1 MSHSFRAYILK
12 QQQKAKELAQEL
24 EAVNR
29 REELATKKY
38 NNSISMLC
46 MSDNQLRIHNGY
58 ERITA
63 INRIDGRRSLDPVY
77 RKISEAS
84 YSPNHRITI
93 LDYVQ
98 DLQMKM
104 EARQMTEA
112 EYNQLNDASPE
123 RLLDMLLEGAET
135 RYRRINKTEK
145 VA

>member
-1 MSHSFRAYILK
+1 MSNSFRAYILK
-12 QQQKAKELAQEL
+12 QQKRAKELTQEL

-29 REELATKKY
+29 REELATRIY
-38 NNSISMLC
+38 NNYVSRLV
-46 MSDNQLRIHNGY
+46 MSDDQLRIHNGY

-77 RKISEAS
+77 QKISEAS
-84 YSPNHRITI
+84 YSDKHRITI

-98 DLQMKM
+98 DLQIKM

-123 RLLDMLLEGAET
+123 ILLEMLLEGAEA
-135 RYRRINKTEK
+135 RYRRINKIDK